1 MRSGDSALS
10 GADEAGAG
18 LPGYAVAYVD
28 GRLVTGAKCFDLV
41 MMFVIFRLVAFEQGN
56 KALSRGLLRDNDG
69 LSPLNKALFLL
80 GGLPLLSQWL
90 TFKLLGIP
98 NI

>member
-1 MRSGDSALS
+1 MGSSNS
-10 GADEAGAG
+10 SH
-18 LPGYAVAYVD
+18 
-28 GRLVTGAKCFDLV
+28 KCFDLV

-80 GGLPLLSQWL
+80 S
-90 TFKLLGIP
+90 FKSI
-98 NI
+98 